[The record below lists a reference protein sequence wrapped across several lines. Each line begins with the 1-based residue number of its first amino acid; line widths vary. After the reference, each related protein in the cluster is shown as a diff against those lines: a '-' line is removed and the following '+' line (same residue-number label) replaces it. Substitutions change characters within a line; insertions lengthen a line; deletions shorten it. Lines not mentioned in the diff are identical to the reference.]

1 MNLNYLVHVHKFLSL
16 EKNNSVGIAVLITFL
31 FLAYFFY
38 KKNLG
43 IDFWKKPTD
52 AFPPAWRTILS
63 KEVAFYN
70 TLSKEEKKHFEFKL
84 QEFLLNYRIT
94 GIQVDVDIT
103 DRLLIASSGV
113 IPIFKFPKWR
123 YNNLYEIL
131 LYPCMFNEDFETTGP
146 DRNILGMVGTGYM
159 EGKMILS
166 KTALRHGFD
175 VDSDKKNTAIH
186 EFIHLIDKADGSTDG
201 IPKLL
206 LERPYVLPWLN
217 LIKEK
222 MDEIY
227 DKESDINPY
236 GGTSKVEF
244 FAVASE
250 YFFERPKLLA
260 KKHPELYNLLE
271 EIFDQDMDTR
281 NLNKPKLEIGRN
293 SPCPCNSGKKFKKC
307 CGSVHF

>member
-1 MNLNYLVHVHKFLSL
+1 M
-16 EKNNSVGIAVLITFL
+16 EITILITTF
-31 FLAYFFY
+31 FIAYFFY
-38 KKNLG
+38 KKNLA
-43 IDFWKKPTD
+43 IDSWIKPTD
-52 AFPPAWRTILS
+52 AFPPMWRTILS

-70 TLSKEEKKHFEFKL
+70 TLSTEEKIHFEFKI

-94 GIQVDVDIT
+94 GIQVEVDIT
-103 DRLLIASSGV
+103 DQLLVAASGV

-123 YNNLYEIL
+123 YTHLFEIL
-131 LYPCMFNEDFETTGP
+131 LYPSMFNENFETTGHG
-146 DRNILGMVGTGYM
+146 RNILGMVGTGYM

-166 KTALRHGFD
+166 KPALHQGFD
-175 VDSDKKNTAIH
+175 IDSDKKNTAIH
-186 EFIHLIDKADGSTDG
+186 EFVHLIDKADGLIDG
-201 IPKLL
+201 IPKVL
-206 LERPYVLPWLN
+206 LEQPYILPWLN

-227 DKESDINPY
+227 AEKSDINPY

-244 FAVASE
+244 FAVVSE

-260 KKHPELYNLLE
+260 KKHPELYHLLE
-271 EIFDQDMDTR
+271 EIFDQDMDAR

-307 CGSVHF
+307 CGSVHFRGKK

>member
-1 MNLNYLVHVHKFLSL
+1 LNTIPFLI
-16 EKNNSVGIAVLITFL
+16 IAAVAFW
-31 FLAYFFY
+31 FY
-38 KKNLG
+38 KKNQTN
-43 IDFWKKPTD
+43 DSWKKPNTP
-52 AFPPAWRTILS
+52 FPPAWRTILS
-63 KEVAFYN
+63 KEVSFYN
-70 TLSKEEKKHFEFKL
+70 SLNTEEKKHFEFKI

-94 GIQVDVDIT
+94 GIQTEVDIT
-103 DRLLIASSGV
+103 DKLLVASSGV

-123 YNNLYEIL
+123 YTNLFEIL
-131 LYPCMFNEDFETTGP
+131 LYSAMFNENFETTGS

-166 KTALRHGFD
+166 KTALHHGFD

-186 EFIHLIDKADGSTDG
+186 EFIHLIDKADGTIDG

-222 MDEIY
+222 MDDIY
-227 DKESDINPY
+227 AEKSDINPY

-260 KKHPELYNLLE
+260 KKHPELYDLLE
-271 EIFDQDMDTR
+271 DIFDQDMDAR
-281 NLNKPKLEIGRN
+281 DLNKAKLEIGRN

-307 CGSVHF
+307 CGQGHY